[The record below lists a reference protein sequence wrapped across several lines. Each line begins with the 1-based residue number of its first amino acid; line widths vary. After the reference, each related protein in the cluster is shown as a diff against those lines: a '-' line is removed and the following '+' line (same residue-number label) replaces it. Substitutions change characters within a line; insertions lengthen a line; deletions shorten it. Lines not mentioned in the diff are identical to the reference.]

1 VNKVSKKIKNIVR
14 IKQFEF
20 SSYKYFE
27 MCKENKKLFLN
38 NTYLNVVEYDYE
50 EMNFVFY
57 ISVKVQIQDSSLKI
71 MGIDIS
77 FVNYI
82 L

>member
-1 VNKVSKKIKNIVR
+1 
-14 IKQFEF
+14 
-20 SSYKYFE
+20 